1 MTELDD
7 LLKKPILYDVLATFI
22 YFCTSETSR
31 MLVNKVIMMQLF
43 VDKWGVDCENAPAE
57 LKEILEDVHFK
68 PGPMAFWSERIGG
81 CFNMISLG
89 GTIAW
94 IANTDYYWVEKSRIE
109 PFMARLSPETI
120 SHIEELAREYCLRT
134 AR

>member
-1 MTELDD
+1 MTELDR
-7 LLKKPILYDVLATFI
+7 LLKKPTLYDVLANFI
-22 YFCTSETSR
+22 SFGTTETSR

-43 VDKWGVDCENAPAE
+43 VNKWGVDCENAPAE
-57 LKEILEDVHFK
+57 LKEILEDVHFNS
-68 PGPMAFWSERIGG
+68 GPIAFWSERIGD
-81 CFNMISLG
+81 CFNTINLG

-94 IANTDYYWVEKSRIE
+94 IANTDYYWVEKSRLV

-120 SHIEELAREYCLRT
+120 SHIEELAKEYCLRM